1 MVLCVVMAFT
11 EGTAPIL
18 REEIQELQ
26 DKMTVVINVYDA
38 EAKEPIGQ
46 AIVEPWIMIENA
58 VNILRKDVE
67 LFDCSL
73 TSRIGDLVV
82 DVKGYLLFCKYAR

>member
-1 MVLCVVMAFT
+1 MYVVMAFT

-26 DKMTVVINVYDA
+26 DKMTIDINVYDA
-38 EAKEPIGQ
+38 ETKELIGH
-46 AIVEPWIMIENA
+46 AIIEPWIMIENA

-67 LFDCSL
+67 LFYCSP